1 MLVGAGLVKR
11 YGTTAALD
19 GFNLDVGAGEIV
31 GLIGHNGA
39 GKTTFVEI
47 VTGLVRPDSGLVRI
61 GGVNALRDQR
71 AARRMIGVAPQEQAL
86 YLSATARDNL
96 RLFGALAGLRR
107 SALTGAVAP
116 VAAAPTLPHIP
127 HPPLLLLPTLPL
139 PPPPAPT

>member
-1 MLVGAGLVKR
+1 MLVAAGLVKR

-71 AARRMIGVAPQEQAL
+71 AAPRLIGGPPQEQAL
-86 YLSATARDNL
+86 HLSATAPDHL
-96 RLFGALAGLRR
+96 RVFRPL
-107 SALTGAVAP
+107 
-116 VAAAPTLPHIP
+116 AAARRAA
-127 HPPLLLLPTLPL
+127 
-139 PPPPAPT
+139 PARARDPRRA